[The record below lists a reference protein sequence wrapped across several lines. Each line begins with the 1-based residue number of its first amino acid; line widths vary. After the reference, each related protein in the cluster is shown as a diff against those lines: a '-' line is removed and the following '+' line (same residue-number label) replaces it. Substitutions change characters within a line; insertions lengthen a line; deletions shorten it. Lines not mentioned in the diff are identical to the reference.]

1 MEIYV
6 LKEGQRRGPFLPF
19 KLRELLE
26 DKEFLPTDP
35 GWIEGM
41 EAWAPLSS
49 IEALTNWMPRDPA
62 LPPPLPDPEVLNQRQ
77 TAATAEAAA
86 VQDIEARRVRAWLRW
101 LARTVDEMMWFTL
114 IWLTAVSAG
123 WLGLWD
129 FLWRHPVMLFGPA
142 VAWIPVEAFLISRFT
157 TTPGKWLLG
166 IRVTDDLGQPL
177 SYLAALK
184 RSAIV
189 LAIGNGLGL
198 PTLMLLPLLQAGMSW
213 VLYQRS
219 GSTLWDRV
227 AGSSLVH
234 ERPTPLGFAGLGV
247 VAAIWFGIGMWIAL
261 TAPIPPDAPADQRG
275 PIDEMRQ
282 QIQQNW
288 QQLKAGPKDK
298 PAPIS

>member
-26 DKEFLPTDP
+26 DKEFQPSDP

-62 LPPPLPDPEVLNQRQ
+62 LPPPLPGPDVLHQRQ
-77 TAATAEAAA
+77 TAAGADVAA
-86 VQDIEARRVRAWLRW
+86 VREIEARRVRGWLRW
-101 LARTVDEMMWFTL
+101 LARTVDEMLWFVL
-114 IWLTAVSAG
+114 IWTIGVSAG
-123 WLGLWD
+123 SLNLWD
-129 FLWRHPVMLFGPA
+129 FVWRNPLLLFGPA
-142 VAWIPVEAFLISRFT
+142 VAWIPVEALLLSRFT

-184 RSAIV
+184 RSALV
-189 LAIGNGLGL
+189 LVMGNGLGL

-213 VLYQRS
+213 MLYQRS
-219 GSTLWDRV
+219 GTTLWDRTAASV
-227 AGSSLVH
+227 PMH
-234 ERPTPLGFAGLGV
+234 TRPTPVGFSGLGL
-247 VAAIWFGIGMWIAL
+247 VAAAWFGLGSWIAL
-261 TAPIPPDAPADQRG
+261 TAPIPPDAPAEQRA
-275 PIDEMRQ
+275 PFEEMRQ
-282 QIQQNW
+282 QLHERW
-288 QQLKAGPKDK
+288 RQLETGPKTK
-298 PAPIS
+298 APPIS